1 MMQWEISKSS
11 DEIIELI
18 DNTLGDF
25 NKTQVIYN
33 PKMDYVPLNF
43 HIKDPVD
50 NIIAG
55 INAFACWQMLYLS
68 EFFVKDTYRGK
79 GIGTL
84 LLTKVEQE
92 AKNVGVLVSQT
103 DTFDWQAK
111 DFYLKLGYEIFGVIE
126 NCPDGHKRYY
136 LKKTL

>member
-25 NKTQVIYN
+25 NKTQVNYN

-43 HIKDPVD
+43 HIKDPIG

-68 EFFVKDTYRGK
+68 EFFVDDTYRGK
-79 GIGTL
+79 GIGTIL
-84 LLTKVEQE
+84 LAKVEQE

-126 NCPDGHKRYY
+126 NCPEGHKRYY